1 MAVQPKQYD
10 LILSRRAD
18 FSLRLGFKSSVIV
31 KTSDV
36 NLSTNVITVEE
47 HGLSDGNA
55 VTYSAENAT
64 LLAPLVSGTI
74 YYVRD
79 KTDDTFKLAT
89 YVGGSAIDLTSQGN
103 SSQTFTIKN
112 NLTGMTIESQI
123 WDHPNRT
130 LKALDFSVAYTS
142 PTTGIVDL
150 SLTDEQTAT
159 LTADTYNYDV
169 LLTNGAGLKEYYL
182 KGKITVNESYT
193 T

>member
-55 VTYSAENAT
+55 VTYSAENST
-64 LLAPLVSGTI
+64 VLAPLVNETT

-112 NLTGMTIESQI
+112 NLTGMTIESKI
-123 WDHPNRT
+123 WDSPNRT

>member
-10 LILSRRAD
+10 LVLSRRAD
-18 FSLRLGFKSSVIV
+18 FSLRLGFKSSVKV

-55 VTYSAENAT
+55 VTYSAENST
-64 LLAPLVSGTI
+64 VLAPLVDGTI

-89 YVGGSAIDLTSQGN
+89 YVGGAAIDLTSQGN

-112 NLTGMTIESQI
+112 NLTGMTLESEV
-123 WDHPNRT
+123 WDQART